1 MPAAPAP
8 GAALEPFAA
17 HAHAGWS
24 MSPAFAQVFFPVV
37 IGAALAAVPVAL
49 ALTRLR
55 ERTHRLRLAEERLR
69 RLTESTRVAETEL
82 IRAREAALENARLKS
97 EFVANMSH
105 EIRTPLN
112 GVLGMTELLLETDLD
127 DEQRE
132 YLTLVQTSGDLLL
145 AVINDILDFSRIEA
159 GRLDLDVIEFSLR
172 GCVETTLKTM
182 ALRAEEKDLELIG
195 DVGVDVPDA
204 VLGDPTRLRQ
214 VLANLIGNAIK
225 FTDQGE
231 IVVSVRTGEELDGRV
246 RLEFAVSDT
255 GIGIAADKTETIFEP
270 FRQADSSTTRKYGG
284 SGLGLAIS
292 KRLTEL
298 MGGRIGVEQRSGGGS
313 VFRFTVDFGLRTSS
327 SLPERP
333 HALELAGLE

>member
-1 MPAAPAP
+1 
-8 GAALEPFAA
+8 
-17 HAHAGWS
+17 
-24 MSPAFAQVFFPVV
+24 MSPTFALVLITVV
-37 IGAALAAVPVAL
+37 LAVAIASVAL
-49 ALTRLR
+49 VLHRLR
-55 ERTHRLRLAEERLR
+55 ERTRRLGLAEERLR

-195 DVGVDVPDA
+195 D
-204 VLGDPTRLRQ
+204 
-214 VLANLIGNAIK
+214 
-225 FTDQGE
+225 
-231 IVVSVRTGEELDGRV
+231 
-246 RLEFAVSDT
+246 
-255 GIGIAADKTETIFEP
+255 
-270 FRQADSSTTRKYGG
+270 
-284 SGLGLAIS
+284 
-292 KRLTEL
+292 
-298 MGGRIGVEQRSGGGS
+298 
-313 VFRFTVDFGLRTSS
+313 
-327 SLPERP
+327 
-333 HALELAGLE
+333 